1 MDEPRDTRSNAVA
14 ESPARVNDRTGD
26 PSRHLA
32 RLGHELANGIFSAS
46 RTVRIHAMNNRA
58 TQAVLQRLAQ
68 TIREFGH
75 VEGRLTI
82 AVVTDLLVINDVRV
96 TVDSQHMGPVLFVID
111 TMKERHVEEVD
122 ITPDIGTDELGR
134 FLQVFFA
141 DPAEGD
147 VFGILTRQLSEA
159 GVEKIRLTEWI
170 ERIKA
175 LRDTRIDRRSI
186 QEESNKA
193 MSRAVMFM
201 GEVMRAVEQKHPIQ
215 VTKALRL
222 TQRMADIIQVDE
234 SVLIGLSSIKDYDE
248 YTFAHSVNV
257 SVTSMVIADRL
268 GLPKSEIAEIG
279 IAGLLHDIG
288 KMHVPLSVLNKP
300 DALEPAEWEA
310 MTRHPMLGVIEL
322 SRVRSLRVIAS
333 PLFVTLQH
341 HVQVSGDGYPSKP
354 GGWDLHP
361 HTRIVAVADVYDA
374 MTTARSYR
382 REPLTPGKALRFIH
396 KMGGKIFDP
405 VVVKAFIRAMGVYP
419 IGSAVQLD
427 TGELAVVVRQSSDVN
442 LAHRPVV
449 LPIGADGPL
458 GEPIDLSAR
467 DEHNAGFV
475 RSIVSTADGR
485 VSSAHR
491 ASCFLDD

>member
-1 MDEPRDTRSNAVA
+1 MSDPRESSRCVVA
-14 ESPARVNDRTGD
+14 EPAGRVNDVAGD
-26 PSRHLA
+26 PTRHVA
-32 RLGHELANGIFSAS
+32 RLGAELANGIFSAS

-58 TQAVLQRLAQ
+58 TQAVLQRLAE

-75 VEGRLTI
+75 AEGRLTV
-82 AVVTDLLVINDVRV
+82 AVVTDLLVVNDVRV
-96 TVDSQHMGPVLFVID
+96 VVDSQHMGPVLFVIE
-111 TMKERHVEEVD
+111 TMKERHVEEID
-122 ITPDIGTDELGR
+122 ITPDIETGELGR

-141 DPAEGD
+141 EPAEGD
-147 VFGILTRQLSEA
+147 VFGILTRALSEA

-170 ERIKA
+170 ERVKA
-175 LRDTRIDRRSI
+175 LRDTRIDRKSI

-234 SVLIGLSSIKDYDE
+234 SVLVGLTSIKDYDE

-268 GLPKSEIAEIG
+268 GLPRSEIAEIG

-288 KMHVPLSVLNKP
+288 KMHVPLSVLNKT
-300 DALEPAEWEA
+300 DALEPVEWEA
-310 MTRHPMLGVIEL
+310 MTRHPMLGVTEL
-322 SRVRSLRVIAS
+322 SRVRSLRMIAS

-341 HVQVSGDGYPSKP
+341 HVQVSGSGYPHKP
-354 GGWDLHP
+354 GGWDLHR

-405 VVVKAFIRAMGVYP
+405 IVVKAFIRAMGLYP
-419 IGSAVQLD
+419 VGSAVKLD
-427 TGELAVVVRQSSDVN
+427 TGECAVVVRQNPDTQ

-449 LPIGADGPL
+449 LRIGADGPS
-458 GEPIDLSAR
+458 GEPVDLAAR
-467 DEHNAGFV
+467 HESGGGYIC
-475 RSIVSTADGR
+475 SIASTADDT
-485 VSSAHR
+485 VSPAHR
-491 ASCFLDD
+491 AGCFREQ